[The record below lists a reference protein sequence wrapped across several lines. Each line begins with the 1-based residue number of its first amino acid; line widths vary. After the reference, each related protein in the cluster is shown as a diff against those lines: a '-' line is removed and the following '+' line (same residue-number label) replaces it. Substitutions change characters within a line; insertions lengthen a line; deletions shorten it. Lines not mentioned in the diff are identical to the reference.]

1 MGNIISDK
9 SGAQLLGGNEN
20 ISFSKIVNDS
30 LLELDLYNLDPKIK
44 DSTTD
49 TYGRPRSNFEVDYT
63 TAGLAARP
71 KNSDG
76 KLIDINGIPYDI
88 TKDEVFNNTNA
99 LLGSQDNSM
108 IPQNPNY
115 WKNISKFYNFK
126 RGVCNATTNIPV
138 NTTGVLF
145 PTDMFSPTMSASTQK
160 IQKCLK
166 YGTTVNNTPVYS
178 TLNIKVEG
186 DMLSTFGPTTNPTLL
201 GYGSPWYVF
210 QSKNI
215 DSIINR
221 TAIDLASGRP
231 KGIYG
236 GTTNDFSTSV
246 PLNST
251 IDNGKLKYNF
261 TQPFYLD
268 AYNAQ
273 YVNTD
278 TGKPSVFWQKNPGQF
293 PPELLALEKLD
304 DGTLTFNYWMN
315 TQQFSNVYEVLDPVT
330 KSGSNLLSPLNP
342 NLIGFYVTTNP
353 DYKST
358 NAVVEDWPLNKP
370 CKYIMYPIMIRDT
383 TTYPT
388 STAAFNYLFN
398 NNILAKSARDAYDV
412 TPPPIDLSLQVTGTI
427 PPEMNYYIYL
437 MFRPGYTITKNNYMI
452 SNFPITPSKIKD
464 IDPSTD
470 TLNIGPNSLTNQ
482 TVYGDTLTP
491 ECSNILNGMITNSYV
506 MADIAKYT
514 KLSDILDPRLNTP
527 SSGISKSFK
536 NQKIVTDENNNIKIV
551 PKNDFT
557 SVYNNKTYYT
567 DDSGGKTN
575 STISSS
581 CDEFYDGLCNYY
593 YYNDFIDGVTFN
605 PTLYNKLT
613 PNNSALFANNINYL
627 GQHIPDCRC
636 ANAYSIRNPTKE
648 LMETVTSGN
657 TQTRQEGNYKPIEY
671 YYLKNKCNPVFGK
684 LSQSGTQPPKVS
696 GGYAFNIQ
704 RLFNIVTGI
713 QNVLGFGGQNDP
725 VNESVLKTDMHG
737 SEFLYAKNAR
747 ADNPTFN
754 TYTCTQTQ
762 TIIATGNGG
771 NVTIAGASLD
781 CVFPYSPGSS
791 SGGAGGAGGKVNNQ
805 ASLSVTVNSP
815 PVNLGDYTAPINPFQ
830 QLIATVTFPTP
841 AYNFYSDNNPNY
853 GFAFQPV
860 TASGT
865 SSIIF
870 AAYACGDINDGVNPT
885 QCNSTNSF
893 TVLTPFLYGLTTNEY
908 GINYKLYIMNLP
920 GNTSNMIT
928 PSTPIPCMLQQFAMQ
943 ITDVI
948 PGKILTTDTVYLQ
961 FNIKFNCISRPV
973 ISYAVIL
980 TPLSTNSS
988 SSPSPSS
995 PSSSSSSSNSGVIK
1009 MTGIDFFSDV
1019 TNNKGSALGSTPS
1032 INPSLADGT
1041 LTIGLT
1047 SETIINPSAYT
1058 YKILLNPPLD
1068 GTNGISMNY
1077 SNNVSSIYSG
1087 INSSI
1092 DFGQFVSTFN
1102 NFTISYLDYNNNN
1115 QITLFPSS
1123 NATANFG
1130 TTIELYWSFS
1140 NRDNYKNFEVSY
1152 QIDTNNPVPIS
1163 KTLYPITTNTCQ
1175 FIIPII
1181 ANSKKISFMVKAV
1194 GSTSTSDKL
1203 SNTLTVTSTPAP
1215 STFNGWNVLS
1225 NLKLKDISMGELS
1238 VSTSIDNYLN
1248 PTTEITYNAVM
1259 YDIIN
1264 NKWLKGIITTQSTD
1278 TEANTNGVIF
1288 QLPSPPNSFAT
1299 FSITDSTPAKNP
1311 ITSSTKVEV
1320 GSSLI
1325 INWTLSANITSPI
1338 QAQIYLNDIII
1349 GSFMISQQIGTYK
1362 FTLYD
1367 LTGLNANISAK
1378 LYVSIYKIFKSSD
1391 VSFTLTNPFISN
1403 SIVPTNNLVSKST
1416 DIPYMYISSDG
1427 TNLNTINNI
1436 NLTLT
1441 NPLNDNQYF
1450 NGFIGYNSPLSIETH
1465 IMKLKN
1471 VSYSLPIKI
1480 NFSNVGSQ
1488 FTNVIYGKI
1497 RKNKEHFGNL
1507 TKKNK
1512 LIEGFD
1518 SEYIGNVLRL
1528 DLSQTPNYQKS
1539 ITVNYIFNGYNKV
1552 SITSLE
1558 LYFGTMNV
1566 DASTFNISFLGSPL
1580 STTPIDVEIGSVR
1593 VIGIMTPKPESKI
1606 FIPITIPGATTVYY
1620 STNTTSSYGW
1630 ANSFTLINNN
1640 DGYYSIN
1647 PNDNSAI
1654 SAANELALNPPTN
1667 KSNIAGK
1674 INAPG
1679 QSESGTDWLLWGGIL
1694 LILII
1699 IAVAV
1704 YFMYFKKSKKI
1715 NIV

>member
-9 SGAQLLGGNEN
+9 SGAQKLEGSEN
-20 ISFSKIVNDS
+20 ISFVKIVNDS
-30 LLELDLYNLDPKIK
+30 LLELDLYNLDPKLK
-44 DSTTD
+44 DSATN
-49 TYGRPRSNFEVDYT
+49 TYGRPRNNFEVDYT
-63 TAGLAARP
+63 RAGLTTRP
-71 KNSDG
+71 KNSEG
-76 KLIDINGIPYDI
+76 KLIDINGIPYD
-88 TKDEVFNNTNA
+88 TTRDEVFEDRNE
-99 LLGSQDNSM
+99 LIGSQDNSM
-108 IPQNPNY
+108 NPANANY

-126 RGVCNATTNIPV
+126 RGVCNATTKVPV

-160 IQKCLK
+160 IDKCLK
-166 YGTTVNNTPVYS
+166 YGTTVNSTSVYS
-178 TLNIKVEG
+178 TLKIDVDG
-186 DMLSTFGPTTNPTLL
+186 DMLSTFGPTTNPTVL
-201 GYGSPWYVF
+201 GYGFPWWVF
-210 QSKNI
+210 QSKI

-221 TAIDLASGRP
+221 TAIDLTSGRP

-236 GTTNDFSTSV
+236 GNHPDLDQARPV
-246 PLNST
+246 NST
-251 IDNGKLKYNF
+251 TVNGKFTYNY

-278 TGKPSVFWQKNPGQF
+278 AAGSSVFWNINPNQF
-293 PPELLALEKLD
+293 PPELLTLEKLD
-304 DGTLTFNYWMN
+304 YDSFVYNFWKERGAEDIALRAAD
-315 TQQFSNVYEVLDPVT
+315 QFSNVYPVYNPVT
-330 KSGSNLLSPLNP
+330 ISLSNLLSPLDP
-342 NLIGFYVTTNP
+342 NLIGFYITTNP
-353 DYKST
+353 DYK
-358 NAVVEDWPLNKP
+358 AGGYVVGLWQTTKL

-398 NNILAKSARDAYDV
+398 NNILTTSARNAYDV
-412 TPPPIDLSLQVTGTI
+412 TPPPINSSMEVTGPI

-437 MFRPGYTITKNNYMI
+437 MFPPGYTITKNNYMI
-452 SNFPITPSKIKD
+452 SNIPTTSSKIKD

-491 ECSNILNGMITNSYV
+491 ECSTILNGMLTNSYV
-506 MADIAKYT
+506 MADITKYT
-514 KLSDILDPRLNTP
+514 KLSNILDSSLKTP
-527 SSGISKSFK
+527 GGGLSSTFI
-536 NQKIVTDENNNIKIV
+536 NQKLVTDENNNILII
-551 PKNDFT
+551 PENDYR
-557 SVYNNKTYYT
+557 SVYKTYNT

-575 STISSS
+575 STISSH

-593 YYNDFIDGVTFN
+593 YYNDFMDGVTFN

-613 PNNSALFANNINYL
+613 PNNSSLFTNNINYL
-627 GQHIPDCRC
+627 TQHIPDCRC
-636 ANAYSIRNPTKE
+636 ANAYSIRKTTDEFK
-648 LMETVTSGN
+648 ETVTSGG

-671 YYLKNKCNPVFGK
+671 YYLKNKCNPVYNR
-684 LSQSGTQPPKVS
+684 LSQSGLQPPKVS
-696 GGYAFNIQ
+696 SGYSFNIQ
-704 RLFNIVTGI
+704 RLFNVVTGI
-713 QNVLGFGGQNDP
+713 QNILGFGGQNDP
-725 VNESVLKTDMHG
+725 INESVLKTGMSDT
-737 SEFLYAKNAR
+737 SFLYAKNAR

-754 TYTCTQTQ
+754 TYTCTQNQ

-781 CVFPYSPGSS
+781 CIFPYTPGSGGGA
-791 SGGAGGAGGKVNNQ
+791 GGAGGAGGKVNNQ
-805 ASLSVTVNSP
+805 PTLSVTVNSP
-815 PVNLGDYTAPINPFQ
+815 PLNLGDYTFPIDPFQ
-830 QLIATVTFPTP
+830 QLTATLSFPTP
-841 AYNFYSDNNPNY
+841 AYTFYNGNDPNY

-865 SSIIF
+865 NSIIF
-870 AAYACGDINDGVNPT
+870 GAYTCGDINDGISPT

-893 TVLTPFLYGLTTNEY
+893 TLLTPFIYGLTTNEY

-920 GNTSNMIT
+920 GNTTNSIT
-928 PSTPIPCMLQQFAMQ
+928 PSDPIPCMLQQFAMQ

-948 PGKILTTDTVYLQ
+948 PGKDSTGTVYLQ

-980 TPLSTNSS
+980 TPLSDSDTE
-988 SSPSPSS
+988 
-995 PSSSSSSSNSGVIK
+995 IK
-1009 MTGIDFFSDV
+1009 MTGTNFFSDV
-1019 TNNKGSALGSTPS
+1019 SNNKGSASNSPPS
-1032 INPSLADGT
+1032 INRSLADGT

-1047 SETIINPSAYT
+1047 STTIINPSAYT
-1058 YKILLNPPLD
+1058 YKILLNPPAD
-1068 GTNGISMNY
+1068 YKNGIIMNY
-1077 SNNVSSIYSG
+1077 SNNVSSLYSG
-1087 INSSI
+1087 VNSSI
-1092 DFGQFVSTFN
+1092 DFSQFVSRFN
-1102 NFTISYLDYNNNN
+1102 YFTISYIDYNNNN

-1123 NATANFG
+1123 NAKANFG
-1130 TTIELYWSFS
+1130 TTIELNWSFS
-1140 NRDNYKNFEVSY
+1140 NRDNYKNFDVFY
-1152 QIDTNNPVPIS
+1152 QIDTNEPVPIS
-1163 KTLYPITTNTCQ
+1163 KTSFAITTTSCQ
-1175 FIIPII
+1175 FIMPII
-1181 ANSKKISFMVKAV
+1181 ANSKKISFMVKAI
-1194 GSTSTSDKL
+1194 GSTSTTDKSSD
-1203 SNTLTVTSTPAP
+1203 TLTVTSTPAP
-1215 STFNGWNVLS
+1215 SVFNGWNVLS
-1225 NLKLKDISMGELS
+1225 NLQSKNSIGEFS
-1238 VSTSIDNYLN
+1238 VSTSIKDYLN
-1248 PTTEITYNAVM
+1248 PNTAGNEYNAVM
-1259 YDIIN
+1259 YDIIE
-1264 NKWLKGIITTQSTD
+1264 NKWIKGIITSPTDD
-1278 TEANTNGVIF
+1278 TEASTNSVIF
-1288 QLPSPPNSFAT
+1288 QLPTPPNSFAS
-1299 FSITDSTPAKNP
+1299 FSLTDSTPAKNP
-1311 ITSSTKVEV
+1311 IISTTDVEV
-1320 GSSLI
+1320 GSLLI
-1325 INWTLSANITSPI
+1325 INWTLSEDLKSPT
-1338 QAQIYLNDIII
+1338 QAQIYLNNIII
-1349 GSFMISQQIGTYK
+1349 GTFMISQRIGTYQ

-1367 LTGLNANISAK
+1367 ITGLSATISAK
-1378 LYVSIYKIFKSSD
+1378 LYVSVYNIFKSND
-1391 VSFTLTNPFISN
+1391 VSFKLTNPFISN
-1403 SIVPTNNLVSKST
+1403 PIVPTNNLISTST
-1416 DIPYMYISSDG
+1416 DIPYVYISSDG
-1427 TNLNTINNI
+1427 KNVNTINYV

-1441 NPLNDNQYF
+1441 NPLNDNLYF
-1450 NGFIGYNSPLSIETH
+1450 NGFSGYNSPLSIGTH

-1539 ITVNYIFNGYNKV
+1539 IIVNYIFNGYNKV

-1558 LYFGTMNV
+1558 LFFGTMNV
-1566 DASTFNISFLGSPL
+1566 DSSTFNISFLGSPS

-1606 FIPITIPGATTVYY
+1606 FIPIIIPGATTVYY

-1647 PNDNSAI
+1647 PLDNSAV
-1654 SAANELALNPPTN
+1654 SAANQLVLNPPTN
-1667 KSNIAGK
+1667 GSNSAGAGN
-1674 INAPG
+1674 INASG
-1679 QSESGTDWLLWGGIL
+1679 QTTSNETNWLLWGGII

-1699 IAVAV
+1699 IAVVV